1 MAEYKTKTV
10 QELIGTGDTWM
21 SQLFQGVKAYTTM
34 MNTINMTKWNEEAKT
49 EQAEKYSL
57 DRLQNLRL
65 QFAKHKDNK
74 ALLMQDFAQWEAYG
88 KTKFVSPLIIEQ
100 YIDGSQDFE
109 TYHARLNSQDAYDKW
124 VNKQTNGGNDVTM
137 IENYFKLDSE
147 GFQAKL
153 EKDRSELNEWR
164 ETYKRN
170 GWLDETTKTMFNNH
184 GKYLDVIN
192 VLGGHD
198 NHIQVGQ
205 EYTMRG
211 LWKDFLADGKV
222 PNLAVKLN
230 QLNTH
235 VISLENRIKVNVG
248 LQDAA
253 ESRRD
258 MYTNGAW
265 SQYDDAAEGAK
276 NAQAE
281 WDRLG
286 VLIQRDEEKLVASHR
301 QQAEGVFEKEFDWG
315 GHGYQKFDDERGDE
329 FIVERQKL
337 GDDGVLY
344 NVTINAA
351 TGTVQ
356 WGNPVKDK
364 DGEGDG
370 SSTTTPASSSNVT
383 TPKGNYEHHVVVSDD
398 GTKYWEVIGQYNADT
413 DSLVEVSRQEIT
425 HDQRNELADMHG
437 INKDTGVVESWDG
450 TEKFTVLS
458 KKKNPNKSGDV
469 LFKDLSQSEKDKVI
483 AAHRDAINNDIYNY
497 KLSSMSPQKW
507 YNSKIES
514 GKEEVKPSLK
524 KKVTKKKKSGRTW
537 ETAQKSISMWKG
549 IITNINNSKRTAE
562 QKEKDIAKYQAK
574 IDAKLEKFE

>member
-1 MAEYKTKTV
+1 MAEYKPKTV

-65 QFAKHKDNK
+65 QFTKHKDNR
-74 ALLMQDFAQWEAYG
+74 ALLMQDWAQWEAYG

-100 YIDGSQDFE
+100 YIDGTQDFE
-109 TYHARLNSQDAYDKW
+109 TYHARLDSQDAYDKW

-170 GWLDETTKTMFNNH
+170 GWLDKTTKTMFNNH
-184 GKYLDVIN
+184 DKYLKIIN

-198 NHIQVGQ
+198 NHIQTDQ
-205 EYTMRG
+205 QDRIKG

-222 PNLAVKLN
+222 PNLATQLN
-230 QLNTH
+230 SLNTH
-235 VISLENRIKVNVG
+235 IINTENRIIKLTAQQEQAMKRSEEYSDGQYKQYTDAEARAKAELAVATKLG
-248 LQDAA
+248 LVIGD
-253 ESRRD
+253 
-258 MYTNGAW
+258 Y
-265 SQYDDAAEGAK
+265 
-276 NAQAE
+276 
-281 WDRLG
+281 
-286 VLIQRDEEKLVASHR
+286 EEKLEAAH
-301 QQAEGVFEKEFDWG
+301 AERAANNYEKEFDWG
-315 GHGYQKFDDERGDE
+315 GHPRHLPYTPPETTTKLTRVDEYGVNRHFTINTETGDDEWGER
-329 FIVERQKL
+329 VESV
-337 GDDGVLY
+337 G
-344 NVTINAA
+344 
-351 TGTVQ
+351 
-356 WGNPVKDK
+356 
-364 DGEGDG
+364 GEGDKYLG
-370 SSTTTPASSSNVT
+370 YT
-383 TPKGNYEHHVVVSDD
+383 DD
-398 GTKYWEVIGQYNADT
+398 EILSEWNTMTQNEK
-413 DSLVEVSRQEIT
+413 DSLGIDTFEDFKST
-425 HDQRNELADMHG
+425 YTQRAGD
-437 INKDTGVVESWDG
+437 ESQVRS
-450 TEKFTVLS
+450 T
-458 KKKNPNKSGDV
+458 KKNPNKSGDV

-524 KKVTKKKKSGRTW
+524 KKVTKKKKSGGAW
-537 ETAQKSISMWKG
+537 ETAQKSINMWKR
-549 IITNINNSKRTAE
+549 IITNINDSKKTAE

-574 IDAKLEKFE
+574 IDAKLAKFE